1 MPSSAVLD
9 TALGLALFF
18 FTLAVLCSAAVE
30 SCANLF
36 RKRAKYLLRGLR
48 DLLDAAQSAGPAPAA
63 GVRAASRRV
72 KAATD
77 DERAL
82 YRSALTAQADSQ
94 GGATWTDRVMGH
106 PLVTPFKQSR
116 PAGGKTRNPAYLP
129 ATAFASALLG
139 EILGAPDGTTTIAT
153 VRDAVARLDDSVPFK
168 GALVSLLTTAGED
181 LGQFVA
187 GLERWYDAQMD
198 QIGGAYRRWAKRWLI
213 VFALAATLA
222 LHLDAV
228 AIGRSLY
235 ASPTQ
240 RQVVVT
246 AAGNG
251 TLCPAG
257 QPFDTTRSCVDTQL
271 AQLGATGLPIGWTAP
286 RTPGIAGRL
295 LEVLGLLLTVAAAS
309 LGAPFWFDVLN
320 RLGSL
325 RNAGRPPRSS
335 TS

>member
-48 DLLDAAQSAGPAPAA
+48 DLLDAAATTDPARPA
-63 GVRAASRRV
+63 GVRAASARV

-82 YRSALTAQADSQ
+82 YRSALTAQADTSAA
-94 GGATWTDRVMGH
+94 ATWTDRVMGH

-129 ATAFASALLG
+129 AAAFASALLS
-139 EILGAPDGTTTIAT
+139 EILGAPQGATTIAT
-153 VRDAVARLDDSVPFK
+153 VRDAVTRLDDNVPFK
-168 GALVSLLTTAGED
+168 GALVSLLTSAGQD
-181 LGQFVA
+181 LGKFVT
-187 GLERWYDAQMD
+187 GLEAWYDAQMD

-213 VFALAATLA
+213 VFALVATLA
-222 LHLDAV
+222 LHLDAI

-235 ASPTQ
+235 TSPTQ
-240 RQVVVT
+240 REVVV
-246 AAGNG
+246 AAAADG
-251 TLCPAG
+251 TLCPTG
-257 QPFDTTRSCVDTQL
+257 QPFDTTRTCVDTEL
-271 AQLGATGLPIGWTAP
+271 GHLGAAGLPIGWSAP
-286 RTPGIAGRL
+286 RAQGIGARL
-295 LEVLGLLLTVAAAS
+295 LELLGLLLTAAAAS

-325 RNAGRPPRSS
+325 RNSGRPPHSS